1 LTDKARRDAQLDVMK
16 TTFDE
21 YVDKRIKLLEDR
33 RDFLKNILE
42 SRGATERVQNDVL
55 NKLTAI
61 AETDFE
67 KLLTG

>member
-1 LTDKARRDAQLDVMK
+1 MTDKARRDAQLDVMK
-16 TTFDE
+16 TTFDN
-21 YVDKRIKLLEDR
+21 YVDRRIKLLEDR